1 MSTEETRR
9 SCGTS
14 CSSVA
19 GKGHCVVYAA
29 DGARF
34 EVPIVFL
41 ETTIF
46 GELLRMSQEEFGF
59 AGVCHV
65 LAQEKRLRRHGGRI
79 PQHHGDAMPLSCGP
93 TFGSWPAF
101 RCLLLLITIS
111 STSGGETGGP
121 CGTSCSPVAGKGHF
135 VVYTTDGARF
145 EVPLVFL
152 GTTVFDELLRM
163 SPEEFGFTGVDGD
176 RITLPC
182 DASMMEYA
190 LCLLRRSASSDME
203 AAFLNTMAMPCHYHA
218 EPHLG
223 VSQHNGVCSS

>member
-1 MSTEETRR
+1 MASDHQTPPLHPQIKAFQPPTSRRISPVPETQETTMMSATTLARLAKKWQRVAAIGRKRLTWSPSMSTEETRR

-101 RCLLLLITIS
+101 RCLLLLITI
-111 STSGGETGGP
+111 
-121 CGTSCSPVAGKGHF
+121 CRDIGK
-135 VVYTTDGARF
+135 
-145 EVPLVFL
+145 
-152 GTTVFDELLRM
+152 
-163 SPEEFGFTGVDGD
+163 
-176 RITLPC
+176 
-182 DASMMEYA
+182 
-190 LCLLRRSASSDME
+190 
-203 AAFLNTMAMPCHYHA
+203 
-218 EPHLG
+218 
-223 VSQHNGVCSS
+223 